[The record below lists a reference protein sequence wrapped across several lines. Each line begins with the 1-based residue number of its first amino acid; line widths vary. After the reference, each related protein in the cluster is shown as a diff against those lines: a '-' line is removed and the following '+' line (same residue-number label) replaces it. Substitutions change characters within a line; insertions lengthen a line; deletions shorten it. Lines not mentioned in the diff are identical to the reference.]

1 MGLRMDGED
10 REWVGDWRTKK
21 KKGAKRVYFMSTTIC
36 EDRLSSHAM
45 NVGLIEDEGRRIE
58 DRGEMEVVRRRWSL
72 IVMSSTRKGCSL
84 PQSGNQ
90 HMPTGASKVLTA
102 MVFS

>member
-1 MGLRMDGED
+1 
-10 REWVGDWRTKK
+10 
-21 KKGAKRVYFMSTTIC
+21 MSTTIC

-45 NVGLIEDEGRRIE
+45 NVGLIEDEGRRLE
-58 DRGEMEVVRRRWSL
+58 GRREMKGWRWRRSL

-90 HMPTGASKVLTA
+90 HKSTESIMVLTA

>member
-1 MGLRMDGED
+1 
-10 REWVGDWRTKK
+10 
-21 KKGAKRVYFMSTTIC
+21 MSTTIC

-58 DRGEMEVVRRRWSL
+58 DRREMKEVRWRWSL

-90 HMPTGASKVLTA
+90 HVSTRASQGLTA